1 MAAYV
6 FLILIAIAYIGPLL
20 MLVLTSFKTL
30 PEFTKDATSLPAS
43 FSLDNFFEAWDK
55 ANFPQYLLNT
65 VIYTVTSTVI
75 FVVSAVFLA
84 IAIARRFVRGGG
96 TLFTL
101 FLIALFLPAALIPQ
115 FQLILRLGL
124 YNNPIG
130 YIMLFL
136 VNPIGIVILVNYM
149 RTIPVELD
157 EAAAIEGCGYLRY
170 VLTIVLPL
178 SSPAIATVAVLH
190 AIGVWNELV
199 LATIYLTRDGLL
211 PHHPRADRVQ
221 RGLRQQLA
229 RSGGRRPDDH
239 PADGRVLR
247 PRAALDH
254 RRGHRRRRE
263 GITGGSAHVPARH
276 GDDRPG
282 KTPVPSTVP
291 GEGIGESELVG
302 GTESGGPRATGS
314 RAAPS
319 RTSRGAPACLGPPSR
334 GSSTG
339 TPGSARRHASR

>member
-1 MAAYV
+1 MSAMTNSEVQGVVRAPAAPGRRVDWGRMAAYA

-20 MLVLTSFKTL
+20 MLVMTSFKTL

-75 FVVSAVFLA
+75 FVISAVFLA

-96 TLFTL
+96 ALFTL

-115 FQLILRLGL
+115 FQLILALGL

-149 RTIPVELD
+149 RTIPIELD

-178 SSPAIATVAVLH
+178 ASPAIATVAVLH

-199 LATIYLTRDGLL
+199 LATIYLSSSDLYPIT
-211 PHHPRADRVQ
+211 
-221 RGLRQQLA
+221 RGLIVFNGVYGNNWPVLA
-229 RSGGRRPDDH
+229 AAVLMITLPMAVFFVLAQRWIIGGVT
-239 PADGRVLR
+239 A
-247 PRAALDH
+247 
-254 RRGHRRRRE
+254 
-263 GITGGSAHVPARH
+263 
-276 GDDRPG
+276 
-282 KTPVPSTVP
+282 
-291 GEGIGESELVG
+291 
-302 GTESGGPRATGS
+302 
-314 RAAPS
+314 
-319 RTSRGAPACLGPPSR
+319 GAVKG
-334 GSSTG
+334 
-339 TPGSARRHASR
+339 